1 MILAYIRTNGIVSAQ
16 LWMSDFSKQIEVRLG
31 TIIKQIEINDE
42 DSNLNLDDLKNAMA
56 CLKKALEVYPNKRIH
71 KEELSGSGKA

>member
-42 DSNLNLDDLKNAMA
+42 DSNLNLDDLIRK
-56 CLKKALEVYPNKRIH
+56 YPY
-71 KEELSGSGKA
+71 EENSNNVDADSNSCDGSRAS

>member
-31 TIIKQIEINDE
+31 TLLKKIEINDV
-42 DSNLNLDDLKNAMA
+42 DSNLNLDDLIRK
-56 CLKKALEVYPNKRIH
+56 YPY
-71 KEELSGSGKA
+71 EENSNNVDADNNSSDGSRAS

>member
-31 TIIKQIEINDE
+31 TLLKKIEINDV
-42 DSNLNLDDLKNAMA
+42 DSNLNLDDLIRK
-56 CLKKALEVYPNKRIH
+56 YPY
-71 KEELSGSGKA
+71 EENSNNVDTDSNPSDGARTS

>member
-31 TIIKQIEINDE
+31 TIVKQIEIKTEDENLSIEELKRKYPYEENSNNVND
-42 DSNLNLDDLKNAMA
+42 DSN
-56 CLKKALEVYPNKRIH
+56 
-71 KEELSGSGKA
+71 SGDGSRAS

>member
-31 TIIKQIEINDE
+31 TIVKQIEIKTEDE
-42 DSNLNLDDLKNAMA
+42 NLSIEKLKRKYPYEENSNNVDADSNSCD
-56 CLKKALEVYPNKRIH
+56 
-71 KEELSGSGKA
+71 GSRAS

>member
-31 TIIKQIEINDE
+31 TIIKQIEINDV
-42 DSNLNLDDLKNAMA
+42 DSNLNLDDLIRK
-56 CLKKALEVYPNKRIH
+56 YPY
-71 KEELSGSGKA
+71 EENSNNVDTDSNPSDGARTS